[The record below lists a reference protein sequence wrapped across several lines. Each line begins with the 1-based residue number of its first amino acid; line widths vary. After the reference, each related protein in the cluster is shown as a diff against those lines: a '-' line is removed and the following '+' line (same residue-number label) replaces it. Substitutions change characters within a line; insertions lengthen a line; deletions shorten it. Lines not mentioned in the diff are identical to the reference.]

1 MQHIYIEKIEL
12 GAYYTYDKKQN
23 KVYDFKSMR
32 QDFKQLLKD
41 VYKKSNQKGSKKG
54 KRMTEE
60 RANKKK
66 QDANR

>member
-32 QDFKQLLKD
+32 QDFKQLLK
-41 VYKKSNQKGSKKG
+41 KLKSK
-54 KRMTEE
+54 
-60 RANKKK
+60 
-66 QDANR
+66 